1 MSHVI
6 RSRGG
11 RRPVGA
17 KGIDSRVGESI
28 FDRDVI
34 NLYRGSDTLERESVT
49 PAQAGV
55 QSPEPVDSGLRR
67 NDG

>member
-1 MSHVI
+1 MSDVI

-17 KGIDSRVGESI
+17 KGINRRVGEWI

-34 NLYRGSDTLERESVT
+34 NLYRGSDSLVLF
-49 PAQAGV
+49 
-55 QSPEPVDSGLRR
+55 SGTTA
-67 NDG
+67 